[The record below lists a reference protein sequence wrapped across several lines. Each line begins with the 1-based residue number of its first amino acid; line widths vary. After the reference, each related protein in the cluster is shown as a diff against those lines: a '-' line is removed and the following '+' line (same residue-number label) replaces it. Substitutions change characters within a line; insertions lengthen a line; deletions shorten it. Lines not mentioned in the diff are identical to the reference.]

1 MLLLGG
7 KKPRDYFLEAVHM
20 LQVQYMHGSG
30 SHTFSMPLA
39 MDIVIPFQAISFVAD
54 YNLGGPFSSK
64 FSILDALYD
73 YD

>member
-1 MLLLGG
+1 
-7 KKPRDYFLEAVHM
+7 M

-30 SHTFSMPLA
+30 SHTFSLPLA

-54 YNLGGPFSSK
+54 YNLGGLFSSK
-64 FSILDALYD
+64 FSMLDALYD